1 MIDLAADPGPEVR
14 SFKRRVYLV
23 ALLVLLLVTPIYTFA
38 LGLTAAGAVFLFLVS
53 LLAMAIAI
61 ECLLLYNK
69 RMRMRIAYPYLLGFS
84 LISIRDFAEAAEKA
98 VEMVGNWLHA
108 DAAIIAWLSEDGDS
122 LHPMAAYGMPPYWH
136 EDAPRINMGS
146 RTLRQAVKYGAIFK
160 PSTDGDPWFDGFH
173 LNHQV
178 VYVPL
183 VNRDVALGVLAVS
196 GNMRRWELRDRRLLS
211 GLGIVL
217 AISLDNARLSEGER
231 EHARHMQQ
239 LAQMKSS
246 FLQVVSHELRTPL
259 TSIKTAAEML
269 LEEEE
274 SENPEGAKARLTRNI
289 VKGASR
295 LTTMVAD
302 LMETAKQDELAP
314 RLEMAPV
321 RMAEMA
327 TNALAVVYP
336 LITTKQQHVE
346 VTLGPAPGPQVLG
359 DQPRLE
365 QVLVNLLA
373 NANRF
378 TPVGGKIA
386 LEMRDEGDDIVI
398 AVADSGPGV
407 PAKERERI
415 FDPFYRGDR
424 TGMGMGLAI
433 AKAITEMHRGRI
445 WIQPNETGGSV
456 FCVSLPM
463 YQEPLEPAEL
473 AAQTARR

>member
-1 MIDLAADPGPEVR
+1 MIDFAADPGREVR
-14 SFKRRVYLV
+14 AFRRRVYLV
-23 ALLVLLLVTPIYTFA
+23 ALLVLLLVTPVYTLA
-38 LGLTAAGAVFLFLVS
+38 LRLTVAGSIFLFAVS
-53 LLAMAIAI
+53 LLVAVLTI
-61 ECLLLYNK
+61 ECLLLYNH
-69 RMRMRIAYPYLLGFS
+69 RMRMRIAYPHLLGFS
-84 LISIRDFAEAAEKA
+84 LVSIREFAEAAHTA
-98 VEMVGNWLHA
+98 VDLVGNWLHA
-108 DAAIIAWLSEDGDS
+108 DAAIIAWLSEDGDN
-122 LHPMAAYGMPPYWH
+122 LVPVAAYGMPPYWE
-136 EDAPRINMGS
+136 EDAPRIAMGT
-146 RTLRQAVKYGAIFK
+146 RTLRQSMNYGAIFK
-160 PSTDGDPWFDGFH
+160 PSTDGDPWFAGFH

-183 VNRDVALGVLAVS
+183 VNRDVTLGVLAIS

-211 GLGIVL
+211 GLGLVM
-217 AISLDNARLSEGER
+217 AISLDNSRLSEGER

-274 SENPEGAKARLTRNI
+274 AENPEGAKARLTRNI

-295 LTTMVAD
+295 LTNMVAE

-321 RMAEMA
+321 RMAEIA

-336 LITTKQQHVE
+336 LFNTKQQQIE
-346 VTLGPAPGPQVLG
+346 VALGPSPGPQVVG

-373 NANRF
+373 NAHRF
-378 TPVGGKIA
+378 TPVGGKIT
-386 LEMRDEGDDIVI
+386 LELRDESPDLIVS
-398 AVADSGPGV
+398 VADTGPGV
-407 PAKERERI
+407 PAEERERI
-415 FDPFYRGDR
+415 FEPFFRGDQ

-445 WIQPNETGGSV
+445 WSQPNKDGGSV
-456 FCVSLPM
+456 FSISLPS
-463 YQEPLEPAEL
+463 YEPQTAEL
-473 AAQTARR
+473 APEASRR